1 MIFEDLKVYE
11 WKDFFDK
18 PVSEGRIIKLLGND
32 LFRMSYSSSS
42 YEFTCPSHSI
52 SKMIFM
58 KNGTIKFFRE
68 NKRYQV
74 SEGEFILIPRGRTV
88 VTYSDMCKYLTA
100 ILIRDLPDEIVRKE
114 REKFPEI
121 RMPWKVK
128 SHDPDTEND

>member
-1 MIFEDLKVYE
+1 MKVYE

-58 KNGTIKFFRE
+58 KNGMIKFCRE